1 MKKKIAIL
9 GSTGS
14 IGKNLINIINKDKKN
29 FEIVLLTAD
38 ENYKELLKQAKK
50 YKVKNIIITNYK
62 SYKIL
67 KSKLKKS
74 KIKIFNNF
82 NNLNEIFNTKVDYI
96 MSAITGIHGLL
107 PTVNSIQYTKKI
119 AIANKESIICGWNII
134 QKKLSKYKTEFIPV
148 DSEHFTIWYGIK
160 NNKDVVQ
167 KLILTASGGPF
178 INLPLKNFKN
188 INLNQALTHPNWK
201 MGKKITIDSSTM
213 MNKVFEIIEAK
224 KIFGIDYKNISI
236 VTHPTSYIH
245 SIIKFSNGLIK
256 LIAHDTNMKIP
267 IFNSLYSDDN
277 NRKIHTKEIDI
288 KKLNDLK
295 FKKVDLKKFPV
306 VDILKILP
314 NGNSLFETV
323 IVSANDAL
331 VDLFLSRKIK
341 FKDLSTKLL
350 NILKSKTYNKYK
362 KIRPKNINEIIKL
375 NNYVRLKVNSK
386 SI

>member
-1 MKKKIAIL
+1 
-9 GSTGS
+9 
-14 IGKNLINIINKDKKN
+14 
-29 FEIVLLTAD
+29 
-38 ENYKELLKQAKK
+38 
-50 YKVKNIIITNYK
+50 
-62 SYKIL
+62 
-67 KSKLKKS
+67 
-74 KIKIFNNF
+74 
-82 NNLNEIFNTKVDYI
+82 
-96 MSAITGIHGLL
+96 
-107 PTVNSIQYTKKI
+107 
-119 AIANKESIICGWNII
+119 
-134 QKKLSKYKTEFIPV
+134 
-148 DSEHFTIWYGIK
+148 
-160 NNKDVVQ
+160 
-167 KLILTASGGPF
+167 
-178 INLPLKNFKN
+178 
-188 INLNQALTHPNWK
+188 
-201 MGKKITIDSSTM
+201 
-213 MNKVFEIIEAK
+213 
-224 KIFGIDYKNISI
+224 
-236 VTHPTSYIH
+236 
-245 SIIKFSNGLIK
+245 
-256 LIAHDTNMKIP
+256 MKIP

-341 FKDLSTKLL
+341 FKDLSTKLM